1 MAFLHEIVARK
12 EKELSSARALRDLAR
27 LKAMIRDAPPV
38 RPFADGLRIEFGLI
52 AEIKR
57 KSPSGGDMRAANV
70 EAAPSAYAASNA
82 VKAVSVL
89 TNTID
94 FGMGIEDLPRVR
106 QATGKP
112 VLRK

>member
-12 EKELSSARALRDLAR
+12 EEELATAKGVRDLETV
-27 LKAMIRDAPPV
+27 KAMVRDAPPV
-38 RPFADGLRIEFGLI
+38 RSFSNALRKGFGLI

-57 KSPSGGDMRAANV
+57 KSPSGGDMRAENV
-70 EAAPSAYAASNA
+70 QRAPAAYSRSQA

-94 FGMGIEDLPRVR
+94 FGMGIEDLQRMR
-106 QATGKP
+106 E
-112 VLRK
+112 